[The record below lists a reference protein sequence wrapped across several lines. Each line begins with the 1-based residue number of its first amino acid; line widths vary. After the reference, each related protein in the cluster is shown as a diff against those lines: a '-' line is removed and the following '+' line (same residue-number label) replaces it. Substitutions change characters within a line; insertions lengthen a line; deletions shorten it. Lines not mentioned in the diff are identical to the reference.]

1 MRLEHYSEETLKSEI
16 RKIIG
21 RYLDLR
27 RCRIFFFGSRVAGSH
42 SERSDIDI
50 GIQGP
55 KEISGAIMVEIRD
68 EIDKLPTLYRFDIL
82 DFGNVTTEFRE
93 AAMRHCEYVN

>member
-1 MRLEHYSEETLKSEI
+1 MRLEHYSERKLKSEI

-21 RYLDLR
+21 RYLDLGR
-27 RCRIFFFGSRVAGSH
+27 YRIFFFGSRVAGFN

-55 KEISGAIMVEIRD
+55 EEIPAHIMVEIRD
-68 EIDKLPTLYRFDIL
+68 ATEDLPTLYRFDIV
-82 DFGNVTTEFRE
+82 DFGNVSTEFRD

>member
-1 MRLEHYSEETLKSEI
+1 MRLEHYSEQKLKSEI

-21 RYLDLR
+21 RHLDLHR
-27 RCRIFFFGSRVAGSH
+27 YRIFFFGSRVAGSN

-55 KEISGAIMVEIRD
+55 EEIPGHIMVEIRGD
-68 EIDKLPTLYRFDIL
+68 IDDLPTLYQFDIV
-82 DFGNVTTEFRE
+82 DFGNVSTEFRV
-93 AAMRHCEYVN
+93 AAMGHCEYVN